1 MGKGAASGKRQ
12 KEASMQFEH
21 FPGLVDAVHDGR
33 LPTAQGWQDS
43 LLVMDTVVATLNAEI
58 SQIDT
63 RIAADPRAASQL
75 CHKREGLEERLHVA
89 MRKRET
95 IESALAAGL
104 VSDPVEAPES
114 SNSAASAGV
123 NQE

>member
-1 MGKGAASGKRQ
+1 
-12 KEASMQFEH
+12 MQFEH

-43 LLVMDTVVATLNAEI
+43 LLVMDTLVATLNTEI
-58 SQIDT
+58 SQIDA
-63 RIAADPRAASQL
+63 RIAADPSAVSRL
-75 CHKREGLEERLHVA
+75 CHKREGLEERLNIA

-95 IESALAAGL
+95 IKAALAAGL
-104 VSDPVEAPES
+104 VSDPVQAPES
-114 SNSAASAGV
+114 PNSAARAGG

>member
-1 MGKGAASGKRQ
+1 
-12 KEASMQFEH
+12 MQFEH
-21 FPGLVDAVHDGR
+21 FPGLVDAVHDGN

-43 LLVMDTVVATLNAEI
+43 LLVMDTLVATLTAEI

-63 RIAADPRAASQL
+63 RIAADPGAVSQL
-75 CHKREGLEERLHVA
+75 CHKREGLEERLHIA

-95 IESALAAGL
+95 IKAALAAGL
-104 VSDPVEAPES
+104 VSDPVREPES
-114 SNSAASAGV
+114 TNAVSSASV

>member
-1 MGKGAASGKRQ
+1 
-12 KEASMQFEH
+12 MQFEH
-21 FPGLVDAVHDGR
+21 FPGLVEAVHDGR

-43 LLVMDTVVATLNAEI
+43 LLVMDALVATLNAEI

-63 RIAADPRAASQL
+63 RMAADPHAVSQL

-89 MRKRET
+89 MRKRKT
-95 IESALAAGL
+95 IRAALAAGL
-104 VSDPVEAPES
+104 VRDPVQAPDSTNSVS
-114 SNSAASAGV
+114 SEGV

>member
-1 MGKGAASGKRQ
+1 
-12 KEASMQFEH
+12 MQFEH

-43 LLVMDTVVATLNAEI
+43 LLVMDTLVATLNAEI

-63 RIAADPRAASQL
+63 RIAADPGAVSQL
-75 CHKREGLEERLHVA
+75 CDKREGLEERLHIA
-89 MRKRET
+89 IRKRET
-95 IESALAAGL
+95 IEAALAAGL
-104 VSDPVEAPES
+104 MSDPAQAPES
-114 SNSAASAGV
+114 TNSVSSEGV